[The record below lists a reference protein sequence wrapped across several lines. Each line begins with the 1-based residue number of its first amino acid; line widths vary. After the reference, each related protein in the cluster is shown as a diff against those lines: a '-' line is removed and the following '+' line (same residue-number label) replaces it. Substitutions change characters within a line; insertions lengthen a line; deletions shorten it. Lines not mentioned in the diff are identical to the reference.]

1 MAHSQDE
8 GCINKDTYSTRLQ
21 RSKYLNAKCVIGML
35 IVHIEAF
42 WTISIPINLTG
53 GGCPDDGNFVRA
65 VWTGREAGE
74 MDCRLRF
81 CY

>member
-35 IVHIEAF
+35 IVHIEA
-42 WTISIPINLTG
+42 L
-53 GGCPDDGNFVRA
+53 
-65 VWTGREAGE
+65 
-74 MDCRLRF
+74 
-81 CY
+81 